1 MKMATLAQ
9 SLPAPPHPWT
19 WFREFLIDELRPR
32 PGRAAMTAR
41 MVVAT
46 TLVMIINMTFRI
58 PYGAFGAVYALT
70 LSRESLHSTVKVVST
85 EVIAHVVG
93 AAAIV
98 VGAMLFGGDPM
109 LRFMWVVSIW
119 LGLFIMWLV
128 FDQLWSAPA
137 GVEMKKT
144 FISTLRLLAQ
154 FAREPS
160 SKDRSVAIER
170 SYSLRETI
178 NDHLVK
184 VRTLADG
191 VLFEFGL
198 SRQQD
203 LALRDRIRRWQ
214 PQLRLLFLTRI
225 ALVKYRLRLPG
236 FELPEPVTRAQ
247 QEFDNELAGTLEGIA
262 DRMEGKVPEA
272 RENLEASLERLEQTT
287 VARCPGPPQEAL
299 ATPLQ
304 TFLPLSRT
312 IEQLTSVLNQ
322 EI

>member
-1 MKMATLAQ
+1 MQT
-9 SLPAPPHPWT
+9 SL
-19 WFREFLIDELRPR
+19 EV
-32 PGRAAMTAR
+32 AR
-41 MVVAT
+41 DRV
-46 TLVMIINMTFRI
+46 LGI
-58 PYGAFGAVYALT
+58 L
-70 LSRESLHSTVKVVST
+70 
-85 EVIAHVVG
+85 
-93 AAAIV
+93 
-98 VGAMLFGGDPM
+98 
-109 LRFMWVVSIW
+109 

-128 FDQLWSAPA
+128 FDQLWFAPA

-144 FISTLRLLAQ
+144 FISSLRLLAQ

-160 SKDRSVAIER
+160 SKDRRVAIER

-191 VLFEFGL
+191 VLFEFGP

-214 PQLRLLFLTRI
+214 PQLRLVFLTRI
-225 ALVKYRLRLPG
+225 ALLKYRLRLPG
-236 FELPEPVTRAQ
+236 FELPEAVSLAQ

-262 DRMEGKVPEA
+262 DRMEGKVSEV
-272 RENLEASLERLEQTT
+272 RENLEASLERLERTA
-287 VARCPGPPQEAL
+287 VACCPGLPQKAL

-312 IEQLTSVLNQ
+312 IEQLTSVLNR